1 MLIRYKTYI
10 FILTFA
16 LVKSDCLSLKN
27 IADKIV
33 ENNRLNK
40 IDKSDLLRILNSNFN
55 YSFTNRSYKS
65 ELLNTAYT
73 LIQHSPDNL
82 LIFAREDETVGP
94 CKKDVTELLELSYY
108 YTKRFLEEHH
118 IIPEDIFEFYSYIH
132 CTHYQY
138 NKYNIADLLAV
149 NTNED
154 ESTEDE

>member
-1 MLIRYKTYI
+1 MKTKKKI
-10 FILTFA
+10 HI
-16 LVKSDCLSLKN
+16 KNDCLSLKN
-27 IADKIV
+27 IADKII

-40 IDKSDLLRILNSNFN
+40 IDKSDLVKILNSNFN
-55 YSFTNRSYKS
+55 YSFTNHNYKS
-65 ELLNTAYT
+65 ELLSTAYT
-73 LIQHSPDNL
+73 LIQHNPDNL
-82 LIFAREDETVGP
+82 LIFASADETVGP
-94 CKKDVTELLELSYY
+94 CKKDITELLELSYY

-118 IIPEDIFEFYSYIH
+118 LTPEDIFEFYSYIH